1 MGCGC
6 GGRKG
11 GSQQRSNALR
21 PATPGSVNARQV
33 QPQTTQRQSLVN
45 AARERLQ
52 QNATS
57 QVRNALGGKDDIEK
71 RKRILVS
78 LRNRKRQG

>member
-6 GGRKG
+6 GGRK
-11 GSQQRSNALR
+11 SNVRSNAIR
-21 PATPGSVNARQV
+21 PPVPGSVNARQV
-33 QPQTTQRQSLVN
+33 QTQTSQRQALAK
-45 AARERLQ
+45 AAREKLQ
-52 QNATS
+52 QNSTS
-57 QVRNALGGKDDIEK
+57 QQRNALGGKDDIEK